1 MDENESD
8 EEVEEKKQELEVKR
22 KAAEEK
28 AEEMRYVVEQDPSSM
43 PGPYSDPKERKP
55 MHHLKENLE
64 E

>member
-1 MDENESD
+1 MKMNRMKRLRRRSRNW
-8 EEVEEKKQELEVKR
+8 KLKR